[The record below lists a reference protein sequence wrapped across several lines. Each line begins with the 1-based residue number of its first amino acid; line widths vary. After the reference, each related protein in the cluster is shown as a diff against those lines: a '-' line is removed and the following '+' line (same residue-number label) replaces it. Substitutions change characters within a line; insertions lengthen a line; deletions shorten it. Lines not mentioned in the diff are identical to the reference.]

1 MVNARRAFLGQ
12 IRAAPRSDMGGSKQ
26 PDATAPGATAR
37 RRKSKPRSRPASA
50 ARVPLTSAK
59 QLIFGR
65 KIGEGT
71 QGEVRLARHATTG
84 KRYVV
89 KILDL
94 DDPDHPD
101 DTSTVSSRAA
111 ANDAKR
117 QVSSLTDEEARAVE
131 TEADCLRM
139 LSHPNVVR
147 CHGTFRL
154 NPTDDDQTSRRRSRL
169 CIVMSHC
176 EGGDLA
182 TLLART
188 KGQPLPEDAVMRW
201 LVQLLL
207 ALDHV
212 HSKNVLHRD
221 LKPANVFLSKN
232 LRCVKI
238 GDFGIAKALERED
251 DLAVTRVGTPLYMS
265 PELVAGLPY
274 TYASDVWALGC
285 VAYEL
290 ASGGKR
296 AFDADSL
303 PQLMC
308 KVMTCDY
315 PPVPSH
321 FSRQF
326 ERVVG
331 SMLDPDPHERPTAAA
346 LLRHPF
352 VRTHAEAWLAE
363 SRGPS
368 PSGGG
373 SPREAC
379 NARGGEG
386 GGGACAAADG
396 DARGREGRSPST
408 GNSPR
413 EFTGKAPLD
422 RALVEDAGA
431 RAARSIADV
440 VRKVRRSEASSKTTS
455 GDPVTRRTNPNP
467 NQVTRRPPSRVNIE
481 RDRLRAVEARYAARQ
496 RHARESR
503 AAVRENDPARAERRR
518 RAEEAAAARLA
529 EQDARR
535 IASAEEALLRRRGL
549 VYADALESGG
559 VSGGTD
565 ECGDVV
571 DVDGVD
577 GDGVDDGVRSRARIA
592 AAAFAPRPLLDRTDP
607 SEAAAGTRPGLG
619 TREEEERRG
628 EEAGDGDEEERAEAP
643 SAEATAELME
653 ALMAEARDDY
663 EQSEAESVEE
673 VREEVR
679 EEEKA
684 TGPPESVSALEREL
698 ELCFADA
705 NERLRVLHRLW
716 EASGGRRRGVGTA
729 PGGASRPPPA
739 PHDRPRESPRGSPSR
754 RVTSSASF
762 ADWPGPPGLDDE
774 PEPPGRLAGPRGR
787 DAELERHVRAKLR
800 SFIRASVELER
811 SVVSAIDG
819 SAIDAGVSS
828 RTSVSFSGWGAGWP
842 GMADAGEGTSG
853 SFDGDPDWR
862 VESREGDDRSD

>member
-1 MVNARRAFLGQ
+1 MRFSVRS
-12 IRAAPRSDMGGSKQ
+12 APAPSLILRHLSGNRWHLSVMGGSKQ
-26 PDATAPGATAR
+26 HDATAPGATAR

-94 DDPDHPD
+94 DDPDDPD
-101 DTSTVSSRAA
+101 DPSTVSSRAA

-154 NPTDDDQTSRRRSRL
+154 DPTGDDPTSRRRSRL

-265 PELVAGLPY
+265 PELVTGQPY

-368 PSGGG
+368 PGGGG

-379 NARGGEG
+379 KPARGEG
-386 GGGACAAADG
+386 GGGGGGGAG
-396 DARGREGRSPST
+396 RGRLKAGGEGGSLGRAREIHRGSSPEGLRWIARSSRTPAREPPGPSPT
-408 GNSPR
+408 SSAK
-413 EFTGKAPLD
+413 F
-422 RALVEDAGA
+422 
-431 RAARSIADV
+431 AAR
-440 VRKVRRSEASSKTTS
+440 K
-455 GDPVTRRTNPNP
+455 
-467 NQVTRRPPSRVNIE
+467 PP
-481 RDRLRAVEARYAARQ
+481 
-496 RHARESR
+496 
-503 AAVRENDPARAERRR
+503 RRR
-518 RAEEAAAARLA
+518 R
-529 EQDARR
+529 
-535 IASAEEALLRRRGL
+535 
-549 VYADALESGG
+549 
-559 VSGGTD
+559 
-565 ECGDVV
+565 
-571 DVDGVD
+571 
-577 GDGVDDGVRSRARIA
+577 
-592 AAAFAPRPLLDRTDP
+592 RT
-607 SEAAAGTRPGLG
+607 R
-619 TREEEERRG
+619 
-628 EEAGDGDEEERAEAP
+628 
-643 SAEATAELME
+643 
-653 ALMAEARDDY
+653 
-663 EQSEAESVEE
+663 
-673 VREEVR
+673 
-679 EEEKA
+679 
-684 TGPPESVSALEREL
+684 
-698 ELCFADA
+698 
-705 NERLRVLHRLW
+705 
-716 EASGGRRRGVGTA
+716 
-729 PGGASRPPPA
+729 
-739 PHDRPRESPRGSPSR
+739 
-754 RVTSSASF
+754 
-762 ADWPGPPGLDDE
+762 
-774 PEPPGRLAGPRGR
+774 
-787 DAELERHVRAKLR
+787 
-800 SFIRASVELER
+800 
-811 SVVSAIDG
+811 
-819 SAIDAGVSS
+819 
-828 RTSVSFSGWGAGWP
+828 
-842 GMADAGEGTSG
+842 
-853 SFDGDPDWR
+853 
-862 VESREGDDRSD
+862 